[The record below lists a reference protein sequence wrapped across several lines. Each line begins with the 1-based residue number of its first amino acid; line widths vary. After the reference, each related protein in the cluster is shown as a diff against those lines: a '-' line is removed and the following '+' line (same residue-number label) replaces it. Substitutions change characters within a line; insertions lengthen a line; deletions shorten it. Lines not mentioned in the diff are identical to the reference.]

1 MEHKTTKLNKDVT
14 RTQSVSTNLLKQ
26 YLEAAEKGKNRN
38 CEQFYTCKQSLEDF
52 VMKQK
57 KQQKKTMKTQ
67 RNKM

>member
-26 YLEAAEKGKNRN
+26 YLEAAEKGKNGN

-52 VMKQK
+52 VMKPLK
-57 KQQKKTMKTQ
+57 KHEGATK
-67 RNKM
+67 

>member
-52 VMKQK
+52 VMKPLK
-57 KQQKKTMKTQ
+57 KHEGATK
-67 RNKM
+67 